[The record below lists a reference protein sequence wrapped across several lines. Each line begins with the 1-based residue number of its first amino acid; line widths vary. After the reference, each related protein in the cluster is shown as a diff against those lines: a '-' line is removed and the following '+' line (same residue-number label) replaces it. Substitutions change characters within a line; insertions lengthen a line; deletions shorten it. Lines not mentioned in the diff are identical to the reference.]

1 MTLTPFLPFSPF
13 SISRRHVLR
22 SAAAGGLSAWAG
34 LSLGGQGEAGGKR
47 MVFCILRGGM
57 DGLFTVPAVGD
68 PAFEAARGTLGRY
81 ATPVLP
87 LQGPFALHP
96 ALVQMHAMYGAG
108 ELAVVHA
115 VGQAY
120 HDRSHF
126 DAQQVLESGGTLPY
140 QMKDGWL
147 GRALRLTGRPGIA
160 LNTAVPLVVR
170 GSDQVDTWAPSALP
184 DPSADLLVRLGR
196 MYAADPQLAAALSRA
211 QSMRVGEEMPASAKS
226 GGEMGGA
233 KMDGGKRGGIVAL
246 ATQAA
251 RFLAQARGPQI
262 AVLDMSG
269 WDTHYGEDGPKS
281 PFVEQL
287 RQLDGALAALRDN
300 LSAPAADGA
309 WRRTVVVVATEFGR
323 AVEINGTHGTDHGN
337 GSAAFVLG
345 GAVQGGR
352 VLADWPGLAKAQR
365 FEGRDLAV
373 TTDLRAV
380 FKGVL
385 RDHLGL
391 ASASLDQAVFPD
403 SAAIKPLALIRS

>member
-1 MTLTPFLPFSPF
+1 MTLTPFLT
-13 SISRRHVLR
+13 RRGILR
-22 SAAAGGLSAWAG
+22 GAAAGGLAAWTG
-34 LSLGGQGEAGGKR
+34 LSLAGQGEAGGKR
-47 MVFCILRGGM
+47 MVLLILRGGM

-68 PAFEAARGTLGRY
+68 PAFEAARGSLGQF

-96 ALVQMHAMYGAG
+96 SLVQMHAMYGAG

-126 DAQQVLESGGTLPY
+126 DAQQVLESGGTQPY
-140 QMKDGWL
+140 QVKDGWL
-147 GRALRLTGRPGIA
+147 GRALRLSGRPSVA
-160 LNTAVPLVVR
+160 LNTAVPLVLR
-170 GSDQVDTWAPSALP
+170 GSDQVDTWAPSKLP
-184 DPSADLLVRLGR
+184 DPSADLLGRLNQ
-196 MYAADPQLAAALSRA
+196 MYTGDAQLAAALERA
-211 QSMRVGEEMPASAKS
+211 RGMRVSDDMPTGAMAADGMAGS
-226 GGEMGGA
+226 GKYGNT
-233 KMDGGKRGGIVAL
+233 VAL
-246 ATQAA
+246 ATQAG
-251 RFLAQARGPQI
+251 RFLAQAKGPQV

-269 WDTHYGEDGPKS
+269 WDTHHAEDGPKGA
-281 PFVEQL
+281 FAENL
-287 RQLDGALAALRDN
+287 RQLDATLAALRDT

-323 AVEINGTHGTDHGN
+323 AVEINGSHGTDHGN

-352 VLADWPGLAKAQR
+352 VIADWPGLAKAKR

-391 ASASLDQAVFPD
+391 TTASLDQAVFPGS
-403 SAAIKPLALIRS
+403 SAIRPLALIRS